1 MHFNSFKKILL
12 KINDFNLPGHDS
24 LSNMA
29 PPSRIKLLKNKKI
42 LSDHKKAAVLM
53 LFYPDNNNNTRMVL
67 ILINKYNGVH
77 SNQISFPGGKMEKE
91 DENLELT
98 ALRETYEEIGVKS
111 SSINVV
117 NKLSSVY
124 IPPSNF
130 KVQPFVGFSEN
141 NLVFKADKKEVSAII
156 TPLFEGLINSKIVK
170 SKVLVNGT
178 TQLVPSYLID
188 NQVLW
193 GATAMMVYEFI
204 EFYFD
209 VTNS

>member
-1 MHFNSFKKILL
+1 
-12 KINDFNLPGHDS
+12 
-24 LSNMA
+24 MA

-67 ILINKYNGVH
+67 ILRNKYNGVH

-156 TPLFEGLINSKIVK
+156 TPLFEELINSKIVK

>member
-1 MHFNSFKKILL
+1 ML
-12 KINDFNLPGHDS
+12 KINYFNLPGHDS

-67 ILINKYNGVH
+67 ILRNKYNGVH

-156 TPLFEGLINSKIVK
+156 TPLFEELINSKIVK

>member
-1 MHFNSFKKILL
+1 ML
-12 KINDFNLPGHDS
+12 KINDFNIPGHDS

-67 ILINKYNGVH
+67 ILRNKYNGVH

-156 TPLFEGLINSKIVK
+156 TPLFEELINSKIVK

>member
-1 MHFNSFKKILL
+1 ML

-42 LSDHKKAAVLM
+42 LSDNKKAAVLM

-67 ILINKYNGVH
+67 ILRNKYNGVH

-156 TPLFEGLINSKIVK
+156 TPLFEELINSKIVK

>member
-1 MHFNSFKKILL
+1 ML

-67 ILINKYNGVH
+67 ILRNKYNGVH

-156 TPLFEGLINSKIVK
+156 TPLFEELINSKIVK